1 MQNILTGIVLHTRI
15 YQYLCGEVK
24 RTMRIISTR
33 RIKEYYE
40 REPRSRVALLYWVAV
55 VKRAE
60 WRNAMDVK
68 RDFASVDAIGK
79 QRFVFNIGG
88 NKYRLIVVVQFAH
101 QCVYVHFVGT
111 HKEYDKVDCLTI

>member
-1 MQNILTGIVLHTRI
+1 
-15 YQYLCGEVK
+15 
-24 RTMRIISTR
+24 MRIISTR

-40 REPRSRVALLYWVAV
+40 REPRSRVALLYWVTV

-88 NKYRLIVVVQFAH
+88 NKYRLVVVVQFSH
-101 QCVYVHFVGT
+101 QCVYVRFVGT